1 MPYFIN
7 NTNGDSLVTLQDGS
21 IDQSTTSLTLV
32 GKNFPTFGQYLN
44 QNFISLLENFAND
57 TQPDPALK
65 GQIWYDSSTKNVKFY
80 REGSTT
86 NNWQK
91 LANTSEGIT
100 APLNPRLGDL
110 WWDTNNSQLKLYDSV
125 TSIWRVIGPQT
136 TTEGKLRVI
145 GTNSFDIQ
153 VGGNSVLT
161 IDEYGGVN
169 TPLNALVSGFNS
181 ASTLNLTTPGIT
193 QYITWTPL
201 IKLDVANNFNYT
213 TGVFTVRTT
222 GYYRVDAYVTSLGGG
237 EVRLSW
243 RRNNVTENI
252 TASVNIPTIIDAQ
265 VVCGGVMYAS
275 VGDSIQLVYS
285 TATGASISN
294 RFASYSIQLIG

>member
-1 MPYFIN
+1 MPYYIN

-21 IDQSTTSLTLV
+21 IDQSTTSITLV

-44 QNFISLLENFAND
+44 QNFVSLLENFANS
-57 TQPDPALK
+57 TQPDPALL
-65 GQIWYDSSTKNVKFY
+65 GQLWYDSSTKNVRFY

-110 WWDTNNSQLKLYDSV
+110 WWDTNYSQLKLYDST
-125 TSIWRVIGPQT
+125 TSVWRVIGPQT
-136 TTEGKLRVI
+136 TSEGKLRVI

-161 IDEYGGVN
+161 IDANGGVN
-169 TPLNALVSGFNS
+169 TPFNALVSGYNS
-181 ASTLNLTTPGIT
+181 TSSVNLTSPGVT
-193 QYITWTPL
+193 QYNTWTPL
-201 IKLDVANNFNYT
+201 IKLDVASNFNYT
-213 TGVFTVRTT
+213 TGVFTAKTT
-222 GYYRVDAYVTSLGGG
+222 GYYKVEAYVTSLGGG

-243 RRNNVTENI
+243 RRNNVSDNI
-252 TASVNIPTIIDAQ
+252 TASSTIPTIIDAQ
-265 VVCGGVMYAS
+265 VVCGGIMYAAA
-275 VGDSIQLVYS
+275 GDTIQLVYS
-285 TATGASISN
+285 TATGASISY